1 MESATLPPVEAPIE
15 MLPVAS
21 LRLDALNP
29 RRTDREIHKT
39 QKSLL
44 IELYERFDL
53 DDILASLS
61 AYGYFSEEPL
71 IAIADTEPSD
81 TTDAPTNAESSD
93 TTDAPTYTVVEGNRR
108 LAALKILLFKEY
120 RNAVKLKQPVS
131 VEPSVWSRL
140 DPVPVKVYDSREEV
154 HPYLGVRHIVG
165 VKAWGSLAK
174 AKYIRSLFEQGYTLQ
189 DVARRVGSG
198 KRTDVVRRWLLTLYT
213 IEQANQQSDEP
224 WDEVEKG
231 FGFSWLYTSLGYQS
245 VREYLGVTHGVFS
258 SPNKAPVPKQFVEH
272 LLLHMTDLYGSPP
285 GRPREAVV
293 RESRQIRDLARI
305 YDSKDALAALR
316 SGVSFELCVQK
327 TVNEKTQLVELLRNA
342 DYDLAQANGIA
353 PHHAGHLEA
362 EQIARRCLK
371 AAETLVSTLQTT

>member
-71 IAIADTEPSD
+71 IAIADTKPSD
-81 TTDAPTNAESSD
+81 TTDAPTNAKSSD

-108 LAALKILLFKEY
+108 LAALKILLFKED
-120 RNAVKLKQPVS
+120 RDAVKLRERPDIEVARSQ
-131 VEPSVWSRL
+131 L
-140 DPVPVKVYDSREEV
+140 DPVPVKIYRTRKEV

-165 VKAWGSLAK
+165 VKQWESLAK
-174 AKYIRSLFEQGYTLQ
+174 AKYIRSLFEQGYALQ

-198 KRTDVVRRWLLTLYT
+198 KRTDVVRRWILTLYT

-224 WDEVEKG
+224 WDEVEEG

-258 SPNKAPVPKQFVEH
+258 SPNKAPVSKQFVKH
-272 LLLHMTDLYGSPP
+272 LLLHMTDLYGPPP

-293 RESRQIRDLARI
+293 RESRQIRGLASI
-305 YDSKDALAALR
+305 YGSEDALAALR
-316 SGVSFELCVQK
+316 SGASFELCLQK
-327 TVNEKTQLVELLRNA
+327 TVNEKTQLVELLRKA
-342 DYDLAQANGIA
+342 DYNLAQANGIA
-353 PHHAGHLEA
+353 PHHAGHQEA
-362 EQIARRCLK
+362 TQVARRCLK
-371 AAETLVSTLQTT
+371 AAETLVATLRTI